1 MRKGFKRTVALAL
14 SAGMLLG
21 MSLSSYATTIDNSYT
36 YNYDY
41 WGDVQDSPDMYSVC
55 KVFTSTELGLDQRL
69 NSPQGSYVQGNLLY
83 ILDTGNNRIVVFDR
97 TSRESLELVRVIDS
111 FKGKDGSTDTFSSPT
126 DMAISESGNI
136 FIADKGN
143 ARILKLD
150 KDLNYIREFTKPVD
164 NSLDKDIV
172 FQPSKIAIDTAE
184 RVYCVA
190 TGINKGLIKY
200 ESDGT
205 FSGFVGAT
213 RVVFDFK
220 MYLMKKIATQEQLNK
235 MESFVPTEYDNLY
248 MDNEGFVYA
257 CTGNVEAETL
267 KAGDEDSIRR
277 INPLGDDIL
286 IRNGVYWDGDFPVY
300 GDLYM
305 GNGGG
310 YTGPSRFADVTV
322 FDNDAYVCLDR
333 NRGRLFTY
341 DDQGRMI
348 CVFGGAGNMDGY
360 FRNPLSLEHMGYDL
374 IVVDQLDC
382 TITIFTLTDYGQLV
396 FDAMDQFD
404 NGEYAKSGKTWREV
418 MKYNGNYDLAYIGLG
433 RAYLRQ
439 KDYDE
444 AMDYFKLKYDDE
456 NYSKAYKKHRKE
468 FVEDHIVLIVIVL
481 LALFLVPMSI
491 GKVKS
496 IKREFLISDAFKY
509 NN

>member
-1 MRKGFKRTVALAL
+1 MKKVFQRAAAILL
-14 SAGMLLG
+14 SAGMMIG
-21 MSLSSYATTIDNSYT
+21 ISLPSYATTIDRSYT

-55 KVFTSTELGLDQRL
+55 KVFTSTELGLEKKL
-69 NSPQGSYVQGNLLY
+69 NSPQGIYVKDNLIY
-83 ILDTGNNRIVVFDR
+83 ILDTGNNRILVFER
-97 TSRESLELVRVIDS
+97 TSRETIKLVKEIDS
-111 FKGKDGSTDTFSSPT
+111 FKGADPDTFSSPT
-126 DMAISESGNI
+126 DIAISDEGNI

-143 ARILKLD
+143 GRILKLD
-150 KDLNYIREFTKPVD
+150 KDYNYLMEFKKPVD

-172 FQPSKIAIDTAE
+172 FQPTKIAIDTAE

-190 TGINKGLIKY
+190 IGINKGLIKY
-200 ESDGT
+200 EADGT
-205 FSGFVGAT
+205 FNGFVGAT

-248 MDNEGFVYA
+248 MDKEGFIYA
-257 CTGNVEAETL
+257 CTGNVEAEDL
-267 KAGDEDSIRR
+267 KSGDADSVRR
-277 INPLGDDIL
+277 INPLGNDIL
-286 IRNGVYWDGDFPVY
+286 IRNGVYYDGDFPVY

-310 YTGPSRFADVTV
+310 YNGPSRFADVTV
-322 FDNDAYVCLDR
+322 FDNDSYVCLDR
-333 NRGRLFTY
+333 NRGRLFGY

-348 CVFGGAGNMDGY
+348 FVFGGAGNMDGY
-360 FRNPLSLEHMGYDL
+360 FRNPLGLEHMDYDL

-382 TITIFTLTDYGQLV
+382 TITLFTLTEYGQLI

-404 NGEYAKSGKTWREV
+404 NGEYAKSGKSWKEV

-439 KDYDE
+439 KSYGE

-456 NYSKAYKKHRKE
+456 NYSKAYKKYRKE
-468 FVEDHIVLIVIVL
+468 WVEDHIMIIVIVL
-481 LALFLVPMSI
+481 LALFLIPLGI
-491 GKVKS
+491 GRVK
-496 IKREFLISDAFKY
+496 FLKYQIEISDAFKY
-509 NN
+509 KD

>member
-1 MRKGFKRTVALAL
+1 MRKGFTKICALAI
-14 SAGMLLG
+14 SAGMLFA
-21 MSLSSYATTIDNSYT
+21 SSISGYATTIDRSYT

-55 KVFTSTELGLDQRL
+55 KVFTSAELGLEKTL
-69 NSPQGSYVQGNLLY
+69 SSPQGLYVKDNFIY
-83 ILDTGNNRIVVFDR
+83 VIDTGNNRILVFER
-97 TSRESLELVRVIDS
+97 TARESIEFVKEIDS
-111 FKGKDGSTDTFSSPT
+111 FAGGDGPQTFSAPT
-126 DMAISESGNI
+126 DLAISDAGNY

-150 KDLNYIREFTKPVD
+150 PELNYIMEFTRPVD
-164 NSLDKDIV
+164 NSIDKDIV
-172 FQPSKIAIDTAE
+172 YQPSKIAVDSAE

-190 TGINKGLIKY
+190 AGINKGLIKY
-200 ESDGT
+200 ESDGSFT
-205 FSGFVGAT
+205 GFVGAT
-213 RVVFDFK
+213 PVVFDFK

-248 MDNEGFVYA
+248 MDKEGFIYA
-257 CTGNVEAETL
+257 CTGNVE
-267 KAGDEDSIRR
+267 GDDLRSGDADAIRR

-286 IRNGVYWDGDFPVY
+286 IRNGVYYDGKFPIY

-310 YTGPSRFADVTV
+310 YSGPSKFADVTV
-322 FDNDAYVCLDR
+322 FDNDSYVCLDR
-333 NRGRLFTY
+333 NRGRLFGY

-348 CVFGGAGNMDGY
+348 FVFGGAGNMDGY
-360 FRNPLSLEHMGYDL
+360 FREPLGLEHMDYDL
-374 IVVDQLDC
+374 IVVDRLDC
-382 TITIFTLTDYGQLV
+382 TITLFTLTDYGKLV

-404 NGEYAKSGKTWREV
+404 NGEYGKSGRTWREV

-439 KDYDE
+439 KEYGE

-456 NYSKAYKKHRKE
+456 NYSKAYKKYRKE
-468 FVEDHIVLIVIVL
+468 YVEDHIFVIVVVL
-481 LALFLVPMSI
+481 LVLFLVPLGI

>member
-1 MRKGFKRTVALAL
+1 MRKGFKRTAALAL
-14 SAGMLLG
+14 SIGMLLG
-21 MSLSSYATTIDNSYT
+21 MSLSSYATTIDRSYT

-55 KVFTSTELGLDQRL
+55 KVFTSGDLGLETRL
-69 NSPQGSYVQGNLLY
+69 NNPQGSCVVGNLLY
-83 ILDTGNNRIVVFDR
+83 IVDTGNNRIVIYER
-97 TSRESLELVRVIDS
+97 TSRESFAYVDEISS
-111 FKGKDGSTDTFSSPT
+111 FKGSEEPNTFSSPT
-126 DMAISESGNI
+126 DIAISEEGDI

-150 KDLNYIREFTKPVD
+150 KDLNFIMKFTKPVD
-164 NSLDKDIV
+164 NSIDKDIT
-172 FQPSKIAIDTAE
+172 FQPSKIAIDTAG

-200 ESDGT
+200 EADGT
-205 FSGFVGAT
+205 FNGFVGAT

-248 MDNEGFVYA
+248 MDKEGFIYA
-257 CTGNVEAETL
+257 CTGNVESDDL
-267 KAGDEDSIRR
+267 KKGDVDSIRR

-286 IRNGVYWDGDFPVY
+286 IRNGVYWDGKFPVY

-310 YTGPSRFADVTV
+310 YSGPSRFADVTV

-333 NRGRLFTY
+333 NRGRLFAY

-360 FRNPLSLEHMGYDL
+360 FRNPLSLEHMDYDL

-382 TITIFTLTDYGQLV
+382 TVTLFTLTDFGQLV

-439 KDYDE
+439 KDYDN
-444 AMDYFKLKYDDE
+444 AMEYFELKYDAE

-481 LALFLVPMSI
+481 LALFLIPLGI
-491 GKVKS
+491 GRVKL
-496 IKREFLISDAFKY
+496 IKYQIQISDAFKY